1 MSSMKMID
9 QTEKSV
15 FDLECAINKLLDENY
30 FTRDYKG
37 FVLYI
42 SSLEK
47 YEILHS
53 RLFRDIV
60 KTNDRVDYFYR

>member
-1 MSSMKMID
+1 MSSIKMID

-15 FDLECAINKLLDENY
+15 SDLECAINKLLDENY

-42 SSLEK
+42 K
-47 YEILHS
+47 Y
-53 RLFRDIV
+53 FR
-60 KTNDRVDYFYR
+60 KPFK